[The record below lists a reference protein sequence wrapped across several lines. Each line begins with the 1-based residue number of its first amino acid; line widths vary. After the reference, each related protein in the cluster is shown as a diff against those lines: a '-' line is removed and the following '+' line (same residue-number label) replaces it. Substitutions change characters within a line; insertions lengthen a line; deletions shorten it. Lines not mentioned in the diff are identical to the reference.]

1 MASFLNKADTDAAIL
16 AGIIPIKSVR
26 MARFMNDKV
35 PGINIPEALIA
46 EIEAAGDNPDRLAE
60 TSIDIAARIIRQIRP
75 LVKGVHIMAI
85 GWEDKIPAIIQRA
98 MD

>member
-1 MASFLNKADTDAAIL
+1 
-16 AGIIPIKSVR
+16 
-26 MARFMNDKV
+26 
-35 PGINIPEALIA
+35 
-46 EIEAAGDNPDRLAE
+46 LAE

>member
-1 MASFLNKADTDAAIL
+1 MIL

-35 PGINIPEALIA
+35 LGIDIPETLIA
-46 EIEAAGDNPDRLAE
+46 EIEAAGDDPDRLSE
-60 TSIDIAARIIRQIRP
+60 TSFDIAARIIRQIRP

-85 GWEDKIPAIIQRA
+85 GWEDKIPTIIQRA
-98 MD
+98 ME